1 MSLDPTVAA
10 AIIAAAV
17 ALLTNVL
24 TGVIAFFTPIGSYLI
39 AKLELRDKLR
49 IEYEYEQR
57 KKLRDLIGRYHGRVL
72 QAAEDMNYR
81 IFNLYSNEC
90 HGWLE
95 VDTDYEKV
103 GSTRQK
109 YYFQTT
115 VYRFLNLMFIV
126 RRFEEESLYV
136 DSRIAETTDFAFL
149 KYLRAILWVMT
160 DVRLF
165 DGLTYDQHRSTDH
178 LFKDALRRACDYCW
192 IREDGDQNR
201 FLLLDE
207 LREMM
212 GKQDALESVLNFFN
226 GLRRGEEGRYR
237 WDRIVALH
245 LLLLAFIKDFGH
257 EFQRPTREDINGVAS
272 KFETREVPTNLLGWL
287 PKLALDGQG
296 AMSEVKKALE
306 TATREQPTERNHTRE
321 DITHETPQP

>member
-1 MSLDPTVAA
+1 MRDWFLSLDPTVAA

-24 TGVIAFFTPIGSYLI
+24 TGVIAYFTPIGSYLI

-81 IFNLYSNEC
+81 IFNLYSNES

-103 GSTRQK
+103 GTTRQK

-136 DSRIAETTDFAFL
+136 DSRIAEPMLPPDRPGRQQRRSAAERGL
-149 KYLRAILWVMT
+149 LVQPGELVRVADGVDARDPAVRDHQADRRVELAGEIDPGGGRAVQPHSA
-160 DVRLF
+160 D
-165 DGLTYDQHRSTDH
+165 HRI
-178 LFKDALRRACDYCW
+178 RRDRPEA
-192 IREDGDQNR
+192 
-201 FLLLDE
+201 
-207 LREMM
+207 
-212 GKQDALESVLNFFN
+212 
-226 GLRRGEEGRYR
+226 GEEGR
-237 WDRIVALH
+237 H
-245 LLLLAFIKDFGH
+245 
-257 EFQRPTREDINGVAS
+257 
-272 KFETREVPTNLLGWL
+272 
-287 PKLALDGQG
+287 
-296 AMSEVKKALE
+296 
-306 TATREQPTERNHTRE
+306 
-321 DITHETPQP
+321 